1 MKCSIMKGQF
11 GTIPYQSRENPVRFI
26 STVSCR
32 AHSIHMFPVNT
43 ISTFFTLMWDLCIV
57 E

>member
-11 GTIPYQSRENPVRFI
+11 GTIPKQGEPCKIRI

-43 ISTFFTLMWDLCIV
+43 ISTFFYINVGSLYS
-57 E
+57 